1 MIDRHW
7 FNIAVIFL
15 VFIII
20 SVAYFYFF
28 VPESAKWL
36 MTWRMYDVARES
48 LAYVA
53 KYNGNS
59 EDKIDDKIRD
69 VAFVKEFQEHELL

>member
-7 FNIAVIFL
+7 FNIAIIFL
-15 VFIII
+15 VLIVLSIT
-20 SVAYFYFF
+20 YFYFF

-36 MTWRMYDVARES
+36 MTWKDYDNARES

-59 EDKIDDKIRD
+59 EDKINDKIRD
-69 VAFVKEFQEHELL
+69 VAFVKEFKEHE